1 MKEQYYTIGEMAK
14 LMNLSVQ
21 TLRYYDQIDL
31 FKPRYT
37 DPVTNYRYYSESQFH
52 NMDLIKALR
61 FLEIPLSTIKE
72 ALNFTLEELVK
83 FLMEQESV
91 IDSKISRLQVVQ
103 HTLFK
108 TKKQIE
114 DQLSI
119 TTFNEVYERVE
130 EDLRILTIKVSNSTP
145 EYVPNEYFTWLM
157 KTVEE
162 KAGNITTHYGG
173 VFPLKRYES
182 IKDLEYHY
190 LFTPLHTNRYID
202 IHNHDMN
209 ISTISGGRY
218 ICISFIFSLDNYI
231 VQYQK
236 LFDYINEHQLQVESE
251 VYEYFMATSYSTD
264 QEADFIVQLKVKIRK
279 KY

>member
-14 LMNLSVQ
+14 LTNLSVQ

-31 FKPRYT
+31 FKPSYINP
-37 DPVTNYRYYSESQFH
+37 DTNYRYYSESQFH

-119 TTFNEVYERVE
+119 TTFNEVYERNE
-130 EDLRILTIKVSNSTP
+130 DDLRILTIKVFNSTP
-145 EYVPNEYFTWLM
+145 AYVPNEYFTWLM
-157 KTVEE
+157 KTVED
-162 KAGNITTHYGG
+162 KAGIITTHYGSA
-173 VFPLKRYES
+173 FPLKRYES
-182 IKDLEYHY
+182 IKELEYY
-190 LFTPLHTNRYID
+190 YIFTPLHTNRYID
-202 IHNHDMN
+202 IHNDDMN
-209 ISTISGGRY
+209 ISTIPGGRY
-218 ICISFIFSLDNYI
+218 ICISFNFSLDNYI
-231 VQYQK
+231 VQYKK
-236 LFDYINEHQLQVESE
+236 LFDYINEHNLTVESE
-251 VYEYFMATSYSTD
+251 VFEYFMATSYSTNQD
-264 QEADFIVQLKVKIRK
+264 TEFIGQLKVKIS
-279 KY
+279 